1 VPVLQVSPDKTH
13 FICEGRPFFYLADT
27 VWSAFT
33 SATEEEW
40 KEYLEYRRLQG
51 FNALQINVLYQW
63 DASIPY
69 LRFPFQRDERGEYSS
84 FQIDEAYFDFAEK
97 LLELA
102 TQKGFIP
109 ALVLLWCNFVPDT
122 WASQRGIPMV
132 MPFETMERY
141 VEYAVRRFE
150 KFSPIF
156 IISGDTNFGSQETV
170 RYYLRA
176 LEITKSIAP
185 QALTTFHLQPQADLP
200 EEILHS
206 PYLDFYTY
214 QSGHVKAEQH
224 FPYVL
229 GEKFSALTPQRPV
242 VNAEPCYEGHP
253 YGFTKDGRFRVFDV
267 RKAIWQSLLSGA
279 QAGVT
284 YGAHGIW
291 SWHRKGAEFKGV
303 EFSGEPFEWRT
314 ALTFDGAWEASFAR
328 FVFERFLL
336 FGMRPA
342 KRLLVGA
349 PQEIC
354 LTVAEDGRKFALYT
368 PFAQT
373 VTLQLDV
380 RQYGRYLGIDLERKR
395 FFEPLIRFEEGR
407 AYIEMPPFYGDCL
420 FIGEK

>member
-1 VPVLQVSPDKTH
+1 
-13 FICEGRPFFYLADT
+13 
-27 VWSAFT
+27 
-33 SATEEEW
+33 
-40 KEYLEYRRLQG
+40 
-51 FNALQINVLYQW
+51 
-63 DASIPY
+63 
-69 LRFPFQRDERGEYSS
+69 
-84 FQIDEAYFDFAEK
+84 
-97 LLELA
+97 
-102 TQKGFIP
+102 
-109 ALVLLWCNFVPDT
+109 
-122 WASQRGIPMV
+122 M
-132 MPFETMERY
+132 
-141 VEYAVRRFE
+141 
-150 KFSPIF
+150 
-156 IISGDTNFGSQETV
+156 
-170 RYYLRA
+170 
-176 LEITKSIAP
+176 
-185 QALTTFHLQPQADLP
+185 
-200 EEILHS
+200 
-206 PYLDFYTY
+206 Y
-214 QSGHVKAEQH
+214 QSGHGFDWVEHPVALAQQFYRLPVK
-224 FPYVL
+224 
-229 GEKFSALTPQRPV
+229 RPI
-242 VNAEPCYEGHP
+242 VNGEPCYEGMGHQRGR
-253 YGFTKDGRFRVFDV
+253 YGAIDV
-267 RKAIWQSLLSGA
+267 RRAVWRSLLSGA
-279 QAGVT
+279 KAGVT

>member
-1 VPVLQVSPDKTH
+1 MSVLQVAPEKTY
-13 FICEGRPFFYLADT
+13 FVLEGRPFFYLADT

-33 SATEEEW
+33 SVTEEEW
-40 KEYLEYRRLQG
+40 KEYLEYRKLQG

-63 DASIPY
+63 DASVPY
-69 LRFPFQRDERGEYSS
+69 LRFPFRRDERGEYSS
-84 FQIDEAYFDFAEK
+84 FQIDEAYFDFAEG

-141 VEYAVRRFE
+141 VEYVVQRFK

-176 LEITKSIAP
+176 LEIVKSIAP

-200 EEILHS
+200 EDILHS

-214 QSGHVKAEQH
+214 QSGHAKAEQH

-229 GEKFSALTPQRPV
+229 GEKFAALTPQRPV

-253 YGFTKDGRFRVFDV
+253 YGFTRENRFRALDV
-267 RKAIWQSLLSGA
+267 RKAVWQSLLSGA
-279 QAGVT
+279 SAGVA

-291 SWHRKGAEFKGV
+291 CWHRKGAEFRGV
-303 EFSGEPFEWRT
+303 EFSGEPLEWRV
-314 ALTFDGAWEASFAR
+314 ALALDGAWDVALAKFIIERFRLFGLRPAQDMVMTPNPEIRAATTFDGKTTVVFLPSPQSISLKLNGTAWEDVWGVDLEERR
-328 FVFERFLL
+328 FF
-336 FGMRPA
+336 RPDVCCRSEVVEISA
-342 KRLLVGA
+342 LPANHDYLLVF
-349 PQEIC
+349 
-354 LTVAEDGRKFALYT
+354 TR
-368 PFAQT
+368 
-373 VTLQLDV
+373 
-380 RQYGRYLGIDLERKR
+380 
-395 FFEPLIRFEEGR
+395 
-407 AYIEMPPFYGDCL
+407 
-420 FIGEK
+420 